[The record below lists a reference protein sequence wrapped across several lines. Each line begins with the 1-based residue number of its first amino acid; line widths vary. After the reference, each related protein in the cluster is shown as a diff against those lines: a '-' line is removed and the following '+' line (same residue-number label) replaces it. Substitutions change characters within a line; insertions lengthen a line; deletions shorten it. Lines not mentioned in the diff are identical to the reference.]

1 MKKELGI
8 SALLVVLAV
17 TLAIME
23 PNFLRPDNIHAMLNR
38 ISMYGIFS
46 IGCGIVIITG
56 GIDLSIGSVFA
67 LLGVVLVALLR
78 QYHWPWM
85 LALLAVTAGSMGLGA
100 LHGLLVTKIRLQ
112 PFIVTL
118 CGLLIYRSQARY
130 LANEHDVGFGKE
142 SFGWLETLTRGRIPL
157 FGTYDIPAA
166 FMVLLAVAAIMWVVL
181 HWSIYGRYLFAVG
194 RNEEA
199 ARFSGINTKLV
210 IGSAYVVAMILVA
223 IAGILFVF
231 DIRSV
236 TPTTFGQSYELYGIA
251 AAVLGGC
258 SLRGGEGSILGIVLG
273 AALLQLLMNLVNLLN
288 FPSCQEGAV
297 MGVVILIGVM
307 FDQFLAS
314 RKRGVA
320 GGPQPSL
327 ARQGAGA

>member
-8 SALLVVLAV
+8 AALLVVLAV
-17 TLAIME
+17 VVAIME
-23 PNFLRPDNIHAMLNR
+23 PHFLQPDNIRAMLNR

-67 LLGVVLVALLR
+67 LMGVVLVSLLR
-78 QYHWPWM
+78 QYHWPWP
-85 LALLAVTAGSMGLGA
+85 LALAAVTAGCMVLGA
-100 LHGLLVTKIRLQ
+100 LHGLLVTKMRLQ

-130 LANEHDVGFGKE
+130 LADESDKGFGNQT
-142 SFGWLETLTRGRIPL
+142 FGLLETLTRGRIPV
-157 FGTYDIPAA
+157 FGHYEIPAA
-166 FMVLLAVAAIMWVVL
+166 FLVLLAVSIIMWVVL
-181 HWSIYGRYLFAVG
+181 HWSIYGRYLYAVG

-199 ARFSGINTKLV
+199 ARYSGINTKLV
-210 IGSAYVVAMILVA
+210 IASAYVVAMILVA
-223 IAGILFVF
+223 ISGILFVF

-236 TPTTFGQSYELYGIA
+236 TPTTFGGSYELYGIA

-273 AALLQLLMNLVNLLN
+273 AALLQLLMNLVTLLN

-297 MGVVILIGVM
+297 MGVVILLGVT

-314 RKRGVA
+314 RRGA
-320 GGPQPSL
+320 AL
-327 ARQGAGA
+327 AVKA